1 MDDKTQSKLLQT
13 LQELTEN
20 HAKQLE
26 LQKESLH
33 IQREQYRMALESYEK
48 QRELQLRA
56 EVLQNKSA
64 GMMELGRKLF
74 FIVIPVLVALIA
86 YLSWMLFR

>member
-1 MDDKTQSKLLQT
+1 MEDKAQDMLLQA
-13 LQELTEN
+13 LKELSEN
-20 HAKQLE
+20 QAKQLE
-26 LQKESLH
+26 LQRESLH
-33 IQREQYRMALESYEK
+33 IQQEQYRMALESYEK
-48 QRELQLRA
+48 QRELQQRA

-74 FIVIPVLVALIA
+74 FIVIPILVALIA